1 MGENMLDINFIKD
14 NAEYMKDVVK
24 KRNMQC
30 DIDALLAV
38 YAEYK
43 KLNQEI
49 EEINHE
55 INLNTKNLKE
65 CKTEESKNECI
76 ANGRQLKEKLKT
88 ISDSFAEVKNKYDA
102 LMLTVPNDM
111 AEDTPVGED
120 DSGNVEVY
128 KYSEPTKFNFK
139 PKSHVELGKELD
151 LLDFDRASKV
161 AGSKFYFLKNQLVN
175 LQLALETFVI
185 RKLTSKGF
193 TPVITPDLAKTSI
206 LLGSGFNPRGA
217 ESNIYKLEDLDL
229 NLIATAEITI
239 GGMHANEQFSYTD
252 LPKKY
257 VGISH
262 CFRREAGAAGKLDA
276 GLYRVHQFT
285 KVEMYQF
292 TTVEQ
297 GEEALQ
303 ELLAIEKEIFEEL
316 KIPYHV
322 VRICSGD
329 MGAPGYKKYDIEAW
343 MPARGEF
350 GAYGEVTSVGNFR
363 TFQSRRLNITYIDKD
378 GKKQYVNT
386 LNGTAIA
393 LTRVIL
399 AIMENYQ
406 QEDGSIKVPEVL
418 QELVGF
424 DVISKK

>member
-1 MGENMLDINFIKD
+1 MLDINFIKE
-14 NAEYMKDVVK
+14 NAEHMKDVVK
-24 KRNMQC
+24 KRNMKC
-30 DIDALLAV
+30 DIDALLAT
-38 YAEYK
+38 YEEYK
-43 KLNQEI
+43 KANQKI
-49 EEINHE
+49 EEINYQ
-55 INLNTKNLKE
+55 INQNTKTIKE
-65 CKTEESKNECI
+65 CKTSEEK
-76 ANGRQLKEKLKT
+76 AQLAQKGRELKEELKSINDIFAELKEKYH
-88 ISDSFAEVKNKYDA
+88 E
-102 LMLTVPNDM
+102 LMMSVPNDM
-111 AEDTPVGED
+111 AEDTPIGED

-128 KYSEPTKFNFK
+128 KYGEPTKFDFE
-139 PKSHVELGKELD
+139 PKSHIELGKELD
-151 LLDFDRASKV
+151 LIDFDRASKV
-161 AGSKFYFLKNQLVN
+161 AGSKFYFLKNELVN
-175 LQLALETFVI
+175 LELALETFVI
-185 RKLTSKGF
+185 RKLIAKGF
-193 TPVITPDLAKTSI
+193 TPVLTPDLAKTSI
-206 LLGSGFNPRGA
+206 LLGSGFNPRGE

-239 GGMHANEQFSYTD
+239 GGMHSGEQFSYLD

-292 TTVEQ
+292 TTIEQ
-297 GEEALQ
+297 GEDALQ
-303 ELLAIEKEIFEEL
+303 ELLGIEKEIFEDL

-343 MPARGEF
+343 MPKRGES

-363 TFQSRRLNITYIDKD
+363 TYQSRRLNITYLDKE
-378 GKKQYVNT
+378 GKKQYINT

-393 LTRVIL
+393 LTRVLL

-406 QEDGSIKVPEVL
+406 QKDGSIKIPEVL
-418 QELVGF
+418 QEFVGF
-424 DVISKK
+424 SEIRRK

>member
-1 MGENMLDINFIKD
+1 MLDINFIRE
-14 NAEYMKDVVK
+14 NADYMKDVVK
-24 KRNMQC
+24 KRNMKC
-30 DIDALLAV
+30 DIDGLLAV

-43 KLNQEI
+43 QVNIEI
-49 EEINHE
+49 EEINHQ
-55 INLNTKNLKE
+55 INQNTKQMKA
-65 CKTEESKNECI
+65 CTSQTEREECI
-76 ANGRQLKEKLKT
+76 SKGRQLKESLKDLTANYDELKLKY
-88 ISDSFAEVKNKYDA
+88 EA
-102 LMLTVPNDM
+102 LMLTVPNTM
-111 AEDTPVGED
+111 AEDTPIGED

-128 KYSEPTKFNFK
+128 KYGEPTKFDFA
-139 PKSHVELGKELD
+139 PKSHIELGKELD
-151 LLDFDRASKV
+151 LIDIERASKV
-161 AGSKFYFLKNQLVN
+161 AGSKFYYLKNELVV
-175 LQLALETFVI
+175 LQMALENFVV
-185 RKLTSKGF
+185 RKLSQKGF
-193 TPVITPDLAKTSI
+193 TPILTPDLAKTSI
-206 LLGSGFNPRGA
+206 LLGSGFNPRGE
-217 ESNIYKLEDLDL
+217 ESNIYKLEELDL

-239 GGMHANEQFSYTD
+239 GGYHAGEQFDYTE

-262 CFRREAGAAGKLDA
+262 CFRREAGAPGKLDS

-297 GEEALQ
+297 GETALQ
-303 ELLAIEKEIFEEL
+303 ELLGIEKEIFEEL
-316 KIPYHV
+316 GIPYHV

-343 MPARGEF
+343 MPCRGES

-363 TFQSRRLNITYIDKD
+363 TFQSRRLNITYIDAE

-393 LTRVIL
+393 LTRVLL

-406 QEDGSIKVPEVL
+406 QADGSILIPEVL
-418 QELVGF
+418 REFTGF
-424 DVISKK
+424 DVIKK

>member
-1 MGENMLDINFIKD
+1 MLDINFIKE
-14 NAEYMKDVVK
+14 NAEYMKDIVQ
-24 KRNMQC
+24 KRNMKC
-30 DIDALLAV
+30 DIDALLST
-38 YAEYK
+38 YEEYK
-43 KLNQEI
+43 R
-49 EEINHE
+49 
-55 INLNTKNLKE
+55 INLAVEDVNHRINVNTKNMKEVKTQDERDRCVALGRLLKE
-65 CKTEESKNECI
+65 ELKDLNKTCDE
-76 ANGRQLKEKLKT
+76 LK
-88 ISDSFAEVKNKYDA
+88 ARYDA
-102 LMLTVPNDM
+102 LMLTVPNTM
-111 AEDTPVGED
+111 ADDTPIGLD

-128 KYSEPTKFNFK
+128 KYGEPTKFDFV
-139 PKSHVELGKELD
+139 PKHHIELGKALD
-151 LLDFDRASKV
+151 LIDMERASKV
-161 AGSKFYFLKNQLVN
+161 AGPKFYYLKNELVV
-175 LQLALETFVI
+175 LQMALENFVI
-185 RKLTSKGF
+185 RKLSKKGF
-193 TPVITPDLAKTSI
+193 TPILTPDLAKNAI
-206 LLGSGFNPRGA
+206 MIGSGFNPRGE
-217 ESNIYKLEDLDL
+217 ESNTYKLEDLDL

-239 GGMHANEQFSYTD
+239 GGFHAGEQFDYSE

-262 CFRREAGAAGKLDA
+262 CFRREAGAPGKLDS

-292 TTVEQ
+292 TTIEQ
-297 GEEALQ
+297 GEDALQ
-303 ELLAIEKEIFEEL
+303 ELLGIEREIFEDL

-343 MPARGEF
+343 MPCRGEA

-393 LTRVIL
+393 LTRVLL

-406 QEDGSIKVPEVL
+406 QADGSIAIPEVL
-418 QELVGF
+418 REFTGF
-424 DVISKK
+424 DVIKK

>member
-1 MGENMLDINFIKD
+1 MLDINFIRE
-14 NAEYMKDVVK
+14 NADYMKDVVK
-24 KRNMQC
+24 KRNMKC
-30 DIDALLAV
+30 DIDELLNV
-38 YAEYK
+38 YAHYK
-43 KLNQEI
+43 QKNIEI
-49 EEINHE
+49 EEINRQ
-55 INLNTKNLKE
+55 INQNTKQMKACTSQSE
-65 CKTEESKNECI
+65 REECI
-76 ANGRQLKEKLKT
+76 NKGRQLKEALKVNT
-88 ISDSFAEVKNKYDA
+88 ATFDELKATYEA
-102 LMLTVPNDM
+102 LMLTVPNTM
-111 AEDTPVGED
+111 AEDTPIGED

-128 KYSEPTKFNFK
+128 KYGEPTKFDFA

-151 LLDFDRASKV
+151 LLDIERASKV
-161 AGSKFYFLKNQLVN
+161 AGSKFYYLKNELVL
-175 LQLALETFVI
+175 LQMALENFVV
-185 RKLTSKGF
+185 RKLSKKGF
-193 TPVITPDLAKTSI
+193 TPIITPDLAKTSI
-206 LLGSGFNPRGA
+206 LLGSGFNPRGE

-239 GGMHANEQFSYTD
+239 GGFHAGEQFDYTE

-262 CFRREAGAAGKLDA
+262 CFRREAGAPGKLDS

-297 GEEALQ
+297 GEDALQ
-303 ELLAIEKEIFEEL
+303 ELLGIEKEIFEDL

-343 MPARGEF
+343 MPRRGEP

-363 TFQSRRLNITYIDKD
+363 TFQSRRLNITYIDAE

-393 LTRVIL
+393 LTRVLL

-406 QEDGSIKVPEVL
+406 QADGSIVIPEVL
-418 QELVGF
+418 REFTGF
-424 DVISKK
+424 DVIKK

>member
-1 MGENMLDINFIKD
+1 MLDINFIKD
-14 NAEYMKDVVK
+14 NAEYMKDVVA
-24 KRNMQC
+24 KRNMKC
-30 DIDALLAV
+30 DIDALLDV

-43 KLNQEI
+43 KLNRQV
-49 EEINHE
+49 EEINFE
-55 INLNTKNLKE
+55 INQNTKNIKQ
-65 CKTEESKNECI
+65 CQTDEERNRNI
-76 ANGRQLKEKLKT
+76 LFGRELKEKLKVV
-88 ISDSFAEVKNKYDA
+88 SESLAEAKAKYDA

-111 AEDTPVGED
+111 AEDTPIGLD

-128 KYSEPTKFNFK
+128 KYSAPTEFGFK
-139 PKSHVELGKELD
+139 PKSHIELGKELD
-151 LLDFDRASKV
+151 LLDFDRATKV
-161 AGSKFYFLKNQLVN
+161 AGSKFYFLKNQLVQ
-175 LQLALETFVI
+175 LHLALETFVI
-185 RKLTSKGF
+185 RKLVSKGF
-193 TPVITPDLAKTSI
+193 TPVITPDLAKTNI
-206 LLGSGFNPRGA
+206 LVGSGFNPRGA

-239 GGMHANEQFSYTD
+239 GGMHSNEQFDYTE

-262 CFRREAGAAGKLDA
+262 CFRREAGAAGKMDA
-276 GLYRVHQFT
+276 GLYRVHQFS

-303 ELLAIEKEIFEEL
+303 ELLGIEKEIFEDL
-316 KIPYHV
+316 KIPYHI

-343 MPARGEF
+343 MPGRGES

-363 TFQSRRLNITYIDKD
+363 TFQSRRLNITYLDKD

-406 QEDGSIKVPEVL
+406 QADGSIKIPEVL
-418 QELVGF
+418 RDFVGF
-424 DVISKK
+424 DSITKKK